1 MNPKIGLS
9 RRRTESPALSTG
21 IIAVANEPTF
31 TCFSVGSI
39 AGTYQE
45 IYVPRIF
52 IPWARLLLER
62 AALRPGEAVLDV
74 ATGPGTVAR
83 IAAEKV
89 GPQGRVVGADFSEA
103 MIARAKPAS
112 PRAATVD
119 YIVSPAAPLPVKDE
133 TFDVVTCQQG
143 LQFFPDRGA
152 AVREMYR
159 ALKPGGRVI
168 AAVWRE
174 IAFQPHF
181 AAVDAALRE
190 CLPADQVEPFGAPFR
205 WPSAEALEAAFTDE
219 GFTSV
224 AVELVPHP
232 VTYEG
237 GVAQLFA
244 ALAASPIAGTI
255 AALDADTTARLRSAT
270 ARHLA
275 PLVVDGQ
282 VRTQMVSN
290 LVTATK
296 GSKAPTLP
304 SPRGGGDGGDH
315 PFANRSLELRL

>member
-1 MNPKIGLS
+1 M
-9 RRRTESPALSTG
+9 STG
-21 IIAVANEPTF
+21 IIAVADERTF

-83 IAAEKV
+83 LAAEQV

-103 MIARAKPAS
+103 MIAIAKAKPAV
-112 PRAATVD
+112 PRGATVE
-119 YIVSPAAPLPVKDE
+119 YVVSPAAPLQVDDE
-133 TFDVVTCQQG
+133 AFNVVTCQQG

-174 IAFQPHF
+174 IALQPHF
-181 AAVDAALRE
+181 AAVEAALRE

-205 WPSAEALEAAFTDE
+205 WPSTAALGAAFTDE
-219 GFTSV
+219 GFANVSV
-224 AVELVPHP
+224 EVVHHP

-244 ALAASPIAGTI
+244 ALAASPIASTI
-255 AALDADTTARLRSAT
+255 GDLDPATSARLRSAV

-275 PLVVDGQ
+275 PLAIDGQ

-296 GSKAPTLP
+296 GT
-304 SPRGGGDGGDH
+304 
-315 PFANRSLELRL
+315 

>member
-1 MNPKIGLS
+1 M
-9 RRRTESPALSTG
+9 STD
-21 IIAVANEPTF
+21 IIAVAEERTF
-31 TCFSVGSI
+31 TCFSVGSV
-39 AGTYQE
+39 AGTYEE
-45 IYVPRIF
+45 IFVPRIF

-62 AALRPGEAVLDV
+62 AAIRPGEAVLDV

-83 IAAEKV
+83 IAAEQV
-89 GPQGRVVGADFSEA
+89 GPKGRVVGADFSEA
-103 MIARAKPAS
+103 MIAIARAKPGLA
-112 PRAATVD
+112 RAATVE
-119 YIVSPAAPLPVKDE
+119 YVVSPAAPLQVDDE
-133 TFDVVTCQQG
+133 AFDVVTCQQG

-174 IAFQPHF
+174 IALQPNF

-205 WPSAEALEAAFTDE
+205 WPSAEALEAAFTHE
-219 GFTSV
+219 GFVGVS
-224 AVELVPHP
+224 VELVRHP

-255 AALDADTTARLRSAT
+255 GALDTDTSARLRSAV

-290 LVTATK
+290 IVIATR
-296 GSKAPTLP
+296 
-304 SPRGGGDGGDH
+304 PR
-315 PFANRSLELRL
+315 